1 MASLHYNG
9 DLNGELSRRLGMA
22 RLTFLK
28 LSRVWRRSCLSCKR
42 KVHILHALVFSK
54 LLYGLS
60 TGCLS
65 IAQQRKINGFQA
77 RCLRAILR
85 IPPAFLSRISNA
97 EVLRR
102 AGSPKLL
109 TDTIKDVQVAQLGRV
124 LRSSPQQPL
133 RKAACAHGLSPVVS
147 HYIRR
152 VGRPRREWVPTVLE
166 EAQRRCSGRGDLEIL
181 ASDQKT
187 WKKIST
193 CSL

>member
-1 MASLHYNG
+1 MATAYFLEVVPSLET
-9 DLNGELSRRLGMA
+9 LMLELQAESPHLARLGI
-22 RLTFLK
+22 FQ
-28 LSRVWRRSCLSCKR
+28 
-42 KVHILHALVFSK
+42 
-54 LLYGLS
+54 
-60 TGCLS
+60 
-65 IAQQRKINGFQA
+65 IA
-77 RCLRAILR
+77 
-85 IPPAFLSRISNA
+85 AFLSRISNA

-133 RKAACAHGLSPVVS
+133 RKAAFAHGLSPVVS

-181 ASDQKT
+181 ASDEKT

-193 CSL
+193 CTL